1 MNTNKS
7 ESHINQNEYS
17 ALKPNVKFSTFNS
30 PTNSKHK
37 RIQLQKKKSR
47 ISLAVEK
54 TSSTE
59 TLSERETKASSF
71 SSCESPTESPKHI
84 TYNGYL
90 ITVNISVVMLNNIK
104 RISFDVN
111 SNTKI
116 AMIIDKAIT
125 EFNKEFI
132 NDNANIR
139 IKDEPECFVLKPAK
153 KNGQPKTDLPFFNEH
168 MVVHE
173 TKRENFALCW
183 KDDPDDYQQMFK
195 SKQKNNDCMC
205 FIF

>member
-1 MNTNKS
+1 MNTNKF
-7 ESHINQNEYS
+7 ESHINQPEYS
-17 ALKPNVKFSTFNS
+17 SLKPSIKFTTFNS
-30 PTNSKHK
+30 PSNPKHK
-37 RIQLQKKKSR
+37 RIRFQKKKSR

-54 TSSTE
+54 TSSSE

-71 SSCESPTESPKHI
+71 SSFDSSTESPKHI
-84 TYNGYL
+84 THNGYL

-125 EFNKEFI
+125 AFNKEFK
-132 NDNANIR
+132 NDNVNIR

-153 KNGQPKTDLPFFNEH
+153 KNGQPKMDLPFFNEH

-195 SKQKNNDCMC
+195 SKQKNNDCIC